1 MMRNVARLFLAFLFT
16 CTSLAQTQPQRK
28 GASVSAYKITR
39 IGITGNS
46 RYPTEQILPLLGL
59 RVGEPA
65 ADGDFQIAVQKLGET
80 GLFTDVSF
88 TYSYSPAGTEV
99 DFQVKENDKL
109 LPVRFENLVW
119 FSDQEWIDKL
129 RSVVPLFQGELPDQG
144 TLTDIVAD
152 ALQTMVAERGNT
164 VARVEVR
171 RPGDEESNISD
182 IVFSVTG
189 LPIRIQ
195 SFDFPGAADAERAQ
209 LAAAAKRLVGE
220 EYGRSVLD
228 VLARLD
234 LTPVYQR
241 EGKLRAHFAEAQAKL
256 LSDAPQAV
264 EVQAVLSV
272 EEGATYKLGKF
283 AWSGN
288 KLFAAAKL
296 DPALHV
302 KAGAAVNAVELT
314 NDLTKVV
321 GMYRMAGYM
330 RAEVV
335 PQATL
340 NDADATV
347 DYQIEIKE
355 GAQYKMGELDI
366 SGLNDKGKGR
376 VLQAWNLREG
386 DPYNPAYTHNFV
398 KQPEAAPLEG
408 NWKIDI
414 AEAVNDSDKTVDVT
428 LTYANL
434 AAK

>member
-1 MMRNVARLFLAFLFT
+1 MRGSSSRFFLVFLLS
-16 CTSLAQTQPQRK
+16 CAALAQTQPQRK
-28 GASVSAYKITR
+28 GASVSAYKVIR

-88 TYSYSPAGTEV
+88 TYSYSSAGTEV

-119 FSDQEWIDKL
+119 FSDQEWIEKL
-129 RSVVPLFQGELPDQG
+129 RALVPLFQGELPAEG
-144 TLTDIVAD
+144 NLTDTIAD
-152 ALQTMVAERGNT
+152 ALQTMVAQRGNT
-164 VARVEVR
+164 AARIEVR
-171 RPGDEESNISD
+171 RPGDEESSVNEI
-182 IVFSVTG
+182 IFSVTG

-195 SFDFPGAADAERAQ
+195 GFEFPGASDAERTQ
-209 LAAAAKRLVGE
+209 LASAAKRLVGE
-220 EYGRSVLD
+220 EYGRSALE
-228 VLARLD
+228 VLAKLD

-241 EGKLRAHFAEAQAKL
+241 EGKLQAHFAEAQAKV
-256 LSDAPQAV
+256 LSETPQAV
-264 EVQAVLSV
+264 EVQALIPV
-272 EEGATYKLGKF
+272 EEGATYKLGKL

-288 KLFAAAKL
+288 KVFPAPKL
-296 DPALHV
+296 DPTLKV
-302 KAGAAVNAVELT
+302 KSGEPANAVELKE
-314 NDLTKVV
+314 DLRKVI

-330 RAEVV
+330 RADVTPKV
-335 PQATL
+335 TL
-340 NDADATV
+340 NDTDATA
-347 DYQIEIKE
+347 DYTLEINE

-366 SGLNDKGKGR
+366 SGLDAKGKGR

-386 DPYNPAYTHNFV
+386 DPYNPAYTHGFV
-398 KQPEAAPLEG
+398 KQPEAAPAEG

-414 AEAVNDSDKTVDVT
+414 AEAVNDSDRTVDVT